1 MTGANGTGMAFLDG
15 FQGGFNAGNAVVNAY
30 RTAQDNARL
39 RRDQQDYENMLRNGV
54 QPNNGYTQP
63 NNGYT
68 VQMGEIPQM
77 QNVVMA
83 QPKYTVSF
91 GDLLGGNE
99 QSPFGESANG
109 EGQRIAD

>member
-77 QNVVMA
+77 
-83 QPKYTVSF
+83 
-91 GDLLGGNE
+91 
-99 QSPFGESANG
+99 
-109 EGQRIAD
+109 